1 MIKKSITLF
10 LTIFLIL
17 LILNPIHAEL
27 DPTTIAKDYSGG
39 IDSETGLP
47 QEIKKVTDKE
57 YLKQEFKTTTLGKFF
72 TPFFTFTEKIFSI
85 FNPFW
90 KLTLETEFSWSWI
103 FFLSFF
109 IWIALIIILYS
120 PSKAFIDLNPLLIL
134 LFSAVIATIIGRAGV
149 ISQTTKMLM
158 TMLTNI
164 WLVGLSFLIGIIL
177 LIVYYQIMKR
187 LEKDFKKS
195 SKKEKR
201 EQAQEKIEAA
211 GESAEKFLDN

>member
-1 MIKKSITLF
+1 MIKKSITLL

-17 LILNPIHAEL
+17 LNLNPIHAEL

>member
-1 MIKKSITLF
+1 
-10 LTIFLIL
+10 
-17 LILNPIHAEL
+17 
-27 DPTTIAKDYSGG
+27 
-39 IDSETGLP
+39 
-47 QEIKKVTDKE
+47 
-57 YLKQEFKTTTLGKFF
+57 
-72 TPFFTFTEKIFSI
+72 
-85 FNPFW
+85 
-90 KLTLETEFSWSWI
+90 
-103 FFLSFF
+103 
-109 IWIALIIILYS
+109 
-120 PSKAFIDLNPLLIL
+120 
-134 LFSAVIATIIGRAGV
+134 
-149 ISQTTKMLM
+149 MLM